1 MAAATP
7 ITPVSGLRGVRD
19 KYLALLLSDVQTH
32 ATGAVPT
39 MPLNTSTPVASGA
52 MGMNATTTPST
63 WTPGG
68 KFPFTSFTP
77 NASSAQQ
84 QQQHQQPLWTSP
96 VTPVPHPQPSISH
109 SLPAATDADVRLA
122 ELTAG
127 LVAANDNEN
136 RQAEAIRRLSGQ
148 LERTERQ
155 LRLYQRTRVPP
166 RPSSFPSAG
175 VNGPDNRKQD
185 YHHQAHL
192 PRSSVPVDKDDGHIA
207 DFEEEDQHSSYD
219 RHQHRHSHTHHN
231 PEHNYD
237 PNSPQKPMR
246 PPPSSSRRRRRS
258 ELHDT
263 DGVEP
268 VPLDRSQGVHRQS
281 TRPDGRGRGRTGS
294 PQRDAGRPTS
304 RGKREGVRLSFEDAS
319 HSPPER
325 GSERHRHGDQIGSE
339 NARLHAQLND
349 LRMKELQR
357 KVEQYEKE
365 IGLFSKVFADVKKGQ
380 QRLLNERA
388 AHLNLIARQ
397 RELLATVRTKTTRS
411 DSGDDRTDPHF
422 KRRDDLSAASYSPRR
437 RSTSPISDRQS
448 RRASSDDAAPS
459 RSEPDNARRRS
470 ATISS
475 PESRPSGKK
484 HSTTTANR
492 DARNTPVGG
501 GNFKS
506 VDELIRD
513 DETVS
518 SSTGEGNFDAN
529 GAAITPR
536 EAALAEELR
545 IVLQENAALHER
557 MPQLEN
563 HCQQLE
569 RRLLHMENLP
579 NRTKAPVADAGSKT
593 SPGAYLDSR
602 CNAAPVSNDEGELRL
617 KLDSDRINRLVEE
630 VDVLE
635 GVADAIRFGTGVA
648 TGMTTATNMD
658 GTTVEGITMTSLGER
673 PTGEARH
680 KAAVDDA
687 NVLGAVA
694 DRVAR
699 IRSSLSIKYGQWL
712 EAVGHQTVTG
722 TCMQDM
728 SRSSR
733 GSRESKPKNASSRRS
748 KDSQKSKRTQH
759 STSTRSTSSTTSSKR
774 PSRSDAVQQE
784 APAAEEEPMNTEII
798 EQLVNN

>member
-7 ITPVSGLRGVRD
+7 VTPASGLRGVRD

-32 ATGAVPT
+32 AMNANPAVPLT
-39 MPLNTSTPVASGA
+39 ASVPNANGGL
-52 MGMNATTTPST
+52 GMNASNTPST

-77 NASSAQQ
+77 NTASTQQ
-84 QQQHQQPLWTSP
+84 PPPPPPQQQPLWTSP
-96 VTPVPHPQPSISH
+96 VTPMTNHQPPVSH
-109 SLPAATDADVRLA
+109 SLPTATDADVRLA

-166 RPSSFPSAG
+166 RPSSFPSA
-175 VNGPDNRKQD
+175 VANGHSNPKRTS
-185 YHHQAHL
+185 HHHANL
-192 PRSSVPVDKDDGHIA
+192 PPPSVPVDIDEEHVDE
-207 DFEEEDQHSSYD
+207 FEQEDQHPSHD
-219 RHQHRHSHTHHN
+219 RHQHHRSYSHRQS
-231 PEHNYD
+231 EHNYD

-246 PPPSSSRRRRRS
+246 PPPSASRRRQRS
-258 ELHDT
+258 ELHALD
-263 DGVEP
+263 DVEP
-268 VPLDRSQGVHRQS
+268 VPLDRSQGVRRQS

-294 PQRDAGRPTS
+294 PLRDAGRPIS
-304 RGKREGVRLSFEDAS
+304 RGKRDGVRLSFEEAS
-319 HSPPER
+319 HHPMERTPEKHK
-325 GSERHRHGDQIGSE
+325 ETDHNESE
-339 NARLHAQLND
+339 NRRLHAQLKD
-349 LRMKELQR
+349 IQMKELQR

-397 RELLATVRTKTTRS
+397 RELLANSQTKTPRNNSVDNS
-411 DSGDDRTDPHF
+411 DDLHF

-437 RSTSPISDRQS
+437 RSSSPVSDRQS
-448 RRASSDDAAPS
+448 RRASSNDAGHP
-459 RSEPDNARRRS
+459 RSERNKPQ
-470 ATISS
+470 
-475 PESRPSGKK
+475 RPSASASSHEARPADGKQR
-484 HSTTTANR
+484 TTTVDR
-492 DARNTPVGG
+492 DERSMPEGE
-501 GNFKS
+501 KYKPS
-506 VDELIRD
+506 EELIRD

-529 GAAITPR
+529 GSRITPR

-569 RRLLHMENLP
+569 RRLMQIENLP
-579 NRTKAPVADAGSKT
+579 LSTKQSAAENGTKASPEPGSKSNSDLAT
-593 SPGAYLDSR
+593 IATNNGDRRKILD
-602 CNAAPVSNDEGELRL
+602 PDRL
-617 KLDSDRINRLVEE
+617 HRLVEE

-635 GVADAIRFGTGVA
+635 GVAEAIRFGTGVA
-648 TGMTTATNMD
+648 TGMTTATNLGVM
-658 GTTVEGITMTSLGER
+658 TVDSMTMTSLGER
-673 PTGEARH
+673 PMGVAKNRDN
-680 KAAVDDA
+680 VDDA
-687 NVLGAVA
+687 DVLITVA

-712 EAVGHQTVTG
+712 EAVGHQTVTA
-722 TCMQDM
+722 TCTQNM
-728 SRSSR
+728 SKSSR
-733 GSRESKPKNASSRRS
+733 ASRDSNSKHSRRS
-748 KDSQKSKRTQH
+748 KHSDRPKSTRP
-759 STSTRSTSSTTSSKR
+759 STSTRSVSSTSSSKLL
-774 PSRSDAVQQE
+774 SRDAAQQD
-784 APAAEEEPMNTEII
+784 ASVPDEPMNTEII
-798 EQLVNN
+798 EQLVNS